1 MEQRLSLSLLLFVV
15 ISFLLIPSVQAS
27 PQTPLQDD
35 YVEQTSEIDHVENGL
50 KNAVDSQLDS
60 LNLDELKGFWEDV
73 MGEYGGFLPESQK
86 GSLYDFIKGEKEF

>member
-1 MEQRLSLSLLLFVV
+1 MKQRLSLSLLLFVV

-27 PQTPLQDD
+27 PQTPLQNDHVEKQSEKD
-35 YVEQTSEIDHVENGL
+35 YVENGL
-50 KNAVDSQLDS
+50 QDAVDSQLDT

-86 GSLYDFIKGEKEF
+86 GLH